1 MPSTHIKPNDLRNIG
16 VELDDA
22 ELEKIASELS
32 DKVDEGIGTE
42 IVTALTPEDAQTLAD
57 MQGKASDEEIG
68 EWIAQRVPDLEDIIE
83 DHRDIVL
90 GDFAENS
97 DLVPSDD
104 TL

>member
-90 GDFAENS
+90 GDFAESS